1 MRPALVAAG
10 LFGLVAAVV
19 LWFFSTH
26 ERVPVKERVGP
37 AREARENPYL
47 AAERFAARM
56 GVRARQLRALPE
68 IDRLPENT
76 ALLLPGGRQ
85 ALDAR
90 RVRHLV
96 AWVES
101 GGHLIAEA
109 EPIGVADPLFA
120 ALGVERQAVRR
131 AGKPPAVTLP
141 DGRTLRV
148 SLGGRMLLKPQAA
161 DLVLRAGAPDALQV
175 ASFERG
181 RGMATVAADLRF
193 ARNTLIG
200 AQQNA
205 AFFWS
210 LLQLTDA
217 TDVRFYLRPE
227 RLSLWA
233 FLKEQA
239 APVLFALAALV
250 GLWVWR
256 AGPRF
261 GPVRPDAPPARRR
274 LLDHLRATGRY
285 YWTHDLR
292 ARLVAAAR
300 DAALRRVARAQPDFG
315 QAAEGART
323 ARLARL
329 AGVGADEAKRFLGTA
344 DSVGSQDFIRLVRT
358 AQRVHS
364 ALERGNR

>member
-1 MRPALVAAG
+1 MRPALATAAVVGLVAAG
-10 LFGLVAAVV
+10 L

-37 AREARENPYL
+37 SREARENPYL

-56 GVRARQLRALPE
+56 GAPARPLRALAE
-68 IDRLPENT
+68 IDRLPENA
-76 ALLLPGGRQ
+76 ALLLPRGRQ

-120 ALGVERQAVRR
+120 ALGVERQRMRR
-131 AGKPPAVTLP
+131 AGSPLQATLP
-141 DGRTLRV
+141 DGRTLRL
-148 SLGGRMLLKPQAA
+148 SPGGRMLLKPQAA
-161 DLVLRAGAPDALQV
+161 NLVLRAGAPDALQV
-175 ASFERG
+175 ASFARG
-181 RGMATVAADLRF
+181 RGVATVAADLGF

-239 APVLFALAALV
+239 APVLLALAALV

-256 AGPRF
+256 ASPRF

-274 LLDHLRATGRY
+274 LLDHLRATGRD
-285 YWTHDLR
+285 YWAHDLR

-300 DAALRRVARAQPDFG
+300 EAALRRVARAQPDFP
-315 QAAEGART
+315 QAAEAERS

-329 AGVGADEAKRFLGTA
+329 AGVDVDEAQRLLDSG
-344 DSVGSQDFIRLVRT
+344 DSVRGHDFIRLVRT

-364 ALERGNR
+364 ALEKGNR